1 MSYIIALAGNPNSGK
16 TTLFNELTGARQHVG
31 NWPGVTVDKKEGS
44 YRKNRDV
51 TILDLPGTYSLSPY
65 SAEEIIARDYI
76 VKERPDAVINIVD
89 GTSIERNLYLTLQIM
104 ETRVPMVVAINMMDE
119 VEAKG
124 DSIDCAKLTKLLGV
138 PVVPIVARSGKGLD
152 ELLKAATKVAESK
165 ELTSRPELFDTQVNE
180 TIEEVR
186 KLLPMTTEEETYWKA
201 LKLVEADDVVFND
214 LEEELKTKIKSI
226 IENSE
231 KSKGIDLE
239 AKIADLRYQYIAKL
253 VKDSVKKSNIG
264 HVETRSD
271 KLDKLLTNRFL
282 AIPVFAVIMYLLF
295 ACTFSENFLFIE
307 GLPSPGIWLAGV
319 AETGWGLITGLLEVV
334 VADASPWVYS
344 LVIDGIM
351 GGVGAII
358 GFLPLVLVLF
368 VLISILEDSG
378 YMARVAFVM
387 DRIFRRFGLSGRSF
401 IPLLMGF
408 GCGVPAITATRTL
421 ESEKDRKITTIITG
435 FMPCGAKLPIFALF
449 VSVIFAD
456 SNKTLVTYSLYM
468 LSIVVAIIV
477 SLLLNKFV
485 YKSETSNFV
494 MELPQYRIPTG
505 KSVIIH
511 VVEKLKDFAIK
522 AGTIIFLS
530 TILLWVLSN
539 FNVDSFNG
547 KNAANNEDGSV
558 MSEMDDSFLAQGSS
572 IIAPIFQ
579 PLGFGEWR
587 PTVGIITG
595 WIAKENVVVTF
606 SQLYDE
612 DVNPEYLEEFFSEY
626 STQELGDLG
635 FTDGTYNVEEAST
648 IYAEVILF
656 EGADE
661 NALTTMK
668 DDIPNKAAAYAYMV
682 FNLLCM
688 PCFAAVGAM
697 KKELKTWRLTGFGIG
712 VQMLTAYIVALLINQ
727 IGRLFVA

>member
-31 NWPGVTVDKKEGS
+31 NWPGVTVDKKEGT
-44 YRKNRDV
+44 YRKNKEL

-76 VKERPDAVINIVD
+76 VKERPDAVINILD

-124 DSIDCAKLTKLLGV
+124 DRVNCEKLERLLGV
-138 PVVPIVARSGKGLD
+138 PVVPIVARSKKGLD
-152 ELLKAATKVAESK
+152 ELMKAAAKVAESK
-165 ELTSRPELFDTQVNE
+165 KLTNRPELFDTQIKE
-180 TIEEVR
+180 TINEVS
-186 KLLPMTTEEETYWKA
+186 KLLDTTSEEETYWKA
-201 LKLVEADDVVFND
+201 LKLVEADEVVF
-214 LEEELKTKIKSI
+214 EELAEDKKESIKAI
-226 IENSE
+226 LDRVE

-239 AKIADLRYQYIAKL
+239 AKIADLRYQYITKL
-253 VKDSVKKSNIG
+253 VKESVKKSAIG
-264 HVETRSD
+264 HVETSSD

-282 AIPVFAVIMYLLF
+282 AIPVFAVVMYLLF

-307 GLPSPGIWLAGV
+307 GLPSPGIWLAGL
-319 AETGWGLITGLLEVV
+319 AETGWGALTGLLEGLL
-334 VADASPWVYS
+334 ADASPWVHS

-351 GGVGAII
+351 GGIGAVI
-358 GFLPLVLVLF
+358 GFIPLVLVLF
-368 VLISILEDSG
+368 LMISVLEDSG

-408 GCGVPAITATRTL
+408 GCGVPAITSTRTL
-421 ESEKDRKITTIITG
+421 ESEKDRRITTIITG

-485 YKSETSNFV
+485 YHSETSNFV

-505 KSVIIH
+505 RSVMIH
-511 VVEKLKDFAIK
+511 AVEKIKDFAIK

-539 FNVDSFNG
+539 FNMDSFNG
-547 KNAANNEDGSV
+547 KNAAVNEDGSI
-558 MSEMDDSFLAQGSS
+558 MSEMDDSFLAKGSG
-572 IIAPIFQ
+572 IIAPIFK

-612 DVNPEYLEEFFSEY
+612 DITSEYLEEFFSGY
-626 STQELGDLG
+626 SEEELEEMG
-635 FTDGTYNVEEAST
+635 FTDGLYNEEEAST
-648 IYAEVILF
+648 IYAEGILF
-656 EGADE
+656 EGEDE

-697 KKELKTWRLTGFGIG
+697 KRELKTWKLTGFGIG
-712 VQMLTAYIVALLINQ
+712 VQMITAYIVALLINQ
-727 IGRLFVA
+727 IGGLFVA

>member
-1 MSYIIALAGNPNSGK
+1 
-16 TTLFNELTGARQHVG
+16 VG

-152 ELLKAATKVAESK
+152 ELLKAATRVAESK